1 MGSATE
7 KSGPPASPLAG
18 LSAGYASRSSR
29 ATTLDAPK
37 APHHSQLALKEVLRF
52 YMLDR
57 WFLLWLLLFTALYYW
72 WTGDWRALCIGPAS
86 TLVGYMAV
94 GLLWSGVENMQVVNT
109 SKQFQND
116 IEPDKR

>member
-1 MGSATE
+1 VDEVGSATE

-57 WFLLWLLLFTALYYW
+57 WFLLWLLLFTALLLVDGRLAGVVYR
-72 WTGDWRALCIGPAS
+72 TGFHAGRLYGS
-86 TLVGYMAV
+86 RFAV
-94 GLLWSGVENMQVVNT
+94 EWS
-109 SKQFQND
+109 
-116 IEPDKR
+116 